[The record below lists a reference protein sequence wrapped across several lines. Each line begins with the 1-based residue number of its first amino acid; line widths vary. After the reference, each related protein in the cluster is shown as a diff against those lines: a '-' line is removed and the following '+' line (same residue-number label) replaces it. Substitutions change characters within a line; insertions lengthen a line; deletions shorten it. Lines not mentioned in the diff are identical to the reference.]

1 MPNTRTAGEVIADA
15 RDILQD
21 HVTPYRYTESQLFRY
36 LSSALMEARRIRP
49 DLFSGSLRAPVP
61 NYSEF
66 DGAKILPLID
76 TYYPQVVNYVAGRAE
91 LRDDSFAVD
100 GRATALIAAFG
111 ASLGGG
117 KR

>member
-21 HVTPYRYTESQLFRY
+21 QLTPYRYTESQLYRY
-36 LSSALMEARRIRP
+36 LSSALLEARRIRP
-49 DLFSGSLRAPVP
+49 DLFSGSLRASVP
-61 NYSEF
+61 NYAPA
-66 DGAKILPLID
+66 DVAKIIPIID

-91 LRDDSFAVD
+91 LRDDSFALD
-100 GRATALIAAFG
+100 GRASALIAAFG